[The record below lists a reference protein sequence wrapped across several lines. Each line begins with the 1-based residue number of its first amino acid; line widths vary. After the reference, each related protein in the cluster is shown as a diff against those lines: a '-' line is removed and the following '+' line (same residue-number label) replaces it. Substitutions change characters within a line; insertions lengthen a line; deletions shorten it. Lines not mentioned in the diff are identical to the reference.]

1 MKVTVLPVVFVSE
14 EPLSTDFFK
23 TFAEHLGDAIE
34 DFTVLHQMPCGMAIA
49 IRKPVNAETM
59 Q

>member
-1 MKVTVLPVVFVSE
+1 MKVTVLPVVFVSD
-14 EPLSTDFFK
+14 EPIPMSFFK

-34 DFTVLHQMPCGMAIA
+34 DFTVLHQLPCGMAIA